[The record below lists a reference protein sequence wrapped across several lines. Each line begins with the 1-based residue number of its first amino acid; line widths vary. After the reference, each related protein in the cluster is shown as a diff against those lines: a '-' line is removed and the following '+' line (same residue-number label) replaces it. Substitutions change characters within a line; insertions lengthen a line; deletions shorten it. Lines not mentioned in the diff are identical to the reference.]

1 MIESSLDIIKDTLR
15 ENKITSLILLLFIS
29 IAGLLEAL
37 GITLI
42 IPILVNFFGSSN
54 DLSDTFLEPIL
65 IFFANLNVFQII
77 VIISSAFILKSLIL
91 QISVSIVSKK
101 VADFSY
107 KYRKDFMENFFNAD
121 LGFVESLPAGKILAH
136 ISNDT
141 IAAAAAYLSIVRLL
155 SGIIQII
162 VYTIYI
168 FYISWLASLSSILI
182 GILLGFA
189 IASVLTA
196 TRKAGN
202 KTIEEV
208 HKLSQIAGES
218 TQAIKEIKSLNIKN
232 YVLNKFNEKSLSL
245 RSAHTINGRVGQ
257 SLKNVMDPLII
268 ISGISMV
275 FFFIDIIS
283 MTPGEAIVLLALIFR
298 LLQSAQ
304 LSFSDYQK
312 FLGQEKGLLSIKN
325 IIQDLE
331 GRRELI
337 EQNKSGKKYPA
348 INSISL
354 KNIDIFYGDDRI
366 IDNLSLEIDQNSL
379 TVITGSSGSGKTTLM
394 DVMLGLK
401 KYQNGEILF
410 GDIKFNDVDPNFWAS
425 NIGYMSQD
433 SFLIEGTIKENIVM
447 GRNNLSNFFDLEEL
461 SRMVGLEDFISD
473 KREKFNFMLSE
484 GGKNLSGGQKQ
495 RLSLARAIYHKP
507 SFLFLDEPTSA
518 LDYLTEKNLLSNL
531 NKLKKEMTIIC
542 ISHSLQFIKNSDK
555 HIDLNN
561 II

>member
-1 MIESSLDIIKDTLR
+1 MIKSSLDIIKETLR
-15 ENKITSLILLLFIS
+15 ENKISSLILLLFIS

-42 IPILVNFFGSSN
+42 IPVLVNFFGSSN
-54 DLSDTFLEPIL
+54 DLSDTFLKPIL

-77 VIISSAFILKSLIL
+77 AIISSAFILKSLIL

-155 SGIIQII
+155 SGIIQIT

-189 IASVLTA
+189 IASVLTT

-208 HKLSQIAGES
+208 HQLSQIGGES
-218 TQAIKEIKSLNIKN
+218 TQALKEIKSLNIKN

-275 FFFIDIIS
+275 FFFIEIIS

-312 FLGQEKGLLSIKN
+312 FLGQEKGLLSIKS

-331 GRRELI
+331 DRREYI
-337 EQNKSGKKYPA
+337 DQNKSGKKYPV

-354 KNIDIFYGDDRI
+354 KNIDIFYGDNRI

-401 KYQNGEILF
+401 KHQNGEIFF
-410 GDIKFNDVDPNFWAS
+410 GDIKFNEVDPNFWSS

-433 SFLIEGTIKENIVM
+433 SFLIEGTIEENIVM
-447 GRNNLSNFFDLEEL
+447 GRNKLSNFFELEEL

-518 LDYLTEKNLLSNL
+518 LDYLTEKNLLTNL